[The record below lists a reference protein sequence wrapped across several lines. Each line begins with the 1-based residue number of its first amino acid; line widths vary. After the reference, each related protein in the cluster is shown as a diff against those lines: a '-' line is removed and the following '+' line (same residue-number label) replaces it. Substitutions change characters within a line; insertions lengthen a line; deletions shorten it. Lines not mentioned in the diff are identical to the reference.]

1 MIPYVSLIHE
11 LLILI
16 ITSLYYTLNKDLR
29 NQLLILNF
37 AFLKLSIASIDV
49 VVFYI
54 TYYVVG
60 VALYFL
66 DINTIFN

>member
-11 LLILI
+11 LLIL
-16 ITSLYYTLNKDLR
+16 TVSLYYTLNKDLI

-37 AFLKLSIASIDV
+37 AFLKLSIASVDV

-66 DINTIFN
+66 DINTNFN

>member
-11 LLILI
+11 LLIL

>member
-16 ITSLYYTLNKDLR
+16 PSLYCTLNKDLR

>member
-1 MIPYVSLIHE
+1 MIPSVSLIHE

-16 ITSLYYTLNKDLR
+16 PSLYYTLNKDLI

>member
-16 ITSLYYTLNKDLR
+16 TSLYYTLNKDLI